1 MSTPHATGNHI
12 NPLLLF
18 MLLML
23 PWLPCQANEI
33 KIHHNGLT
41 LNANLLMAK
50 DKDYQD
56 GVVMV
61 LHGFLGHN
69 QMEIVETAQQS
80 LLDIGRSSLAINL
93 SLSVD
98 NRYGFFDCDID
109 HRHVLDDALNEIQA
123 WIDYLK
129 SKGVN
134 KIVLMSH
141 SFGANQLM
149 VYTSERPDPA
159 ITHLVFLAPKI
170 SGTFRE
176 GYEHRYGKSFDAAL
190 DKANELIKQGKGD
203 QLMEYTDFLSCP
215 QAHVTPNS
223 FFSYYSAKQI
233 DRYYSFPQFLSSV
246 DVPLLITTG
255 TADERQPD
263 IAKHVR
269 PYIDGKK
276 IQLSVIEGSGHFFED
291 FNIQL
296 AIKSVLRFLQQ
307 TQ

>member
-1 MSTPHATGNHI
+1 MSLFHAIGNHT
-12 NPLLLF
+12 NPILVL

-23 PWLPCQANEI
+23 SWLPCHANEI
-33 KIHHNGLT
+33 KIQHHGMT
-41 LNANLLMAK
+41 VNAKLLMAK
-50 DKDYQD
+50 GKDYRD
-56 GVVMV
+56 GMV
-61 LHGFLGHN
+61 LIMHGFLGHN
-69 QMEIVETAQQS
+69 QMEIVEAAQQS

-93 SLSVD
+93 SLSID
-98 NRYGFFDCDID
+98 NRYGFFVFFFD
-109 HRHVLDDALNEIQA
+109 HRHVLDDALNEIQT
-123 WIDYLK
+123 WVDYLK

-141 SFGANQLM
+141 SFGANQLV
-149 VYTSERPDPA
+149 VYASERPDPA
-159 ITHLVFLAPKI
+159 ITHLVFLAPNT

-176 GYEHRYGKSFDAAL
+176 GYEHRYGKNFDSAL
-190 DKANELIKQGKGD
+190 DQANELIKQGKGE

-223 FFSYYSAKQI
+223 FVSYYSAKQI

-246 DVPLLITTG
+246 DIPLLITTG

-276 IQLSVIEGSGHFFED
+276 IYLGVIEGAGHFFED
-291 FNIQL
+291 FNIQQ
-296 AIKSVLRFLQQ
+296 AMKSVLSFLQE